1 MQATWW
7 TRLAI
12 VVVVLLWGVW
22 SLIPT
27 FLGEST
33 QDMLSSQASDA
44 NAFNDQAEVQ
54 VKDEDLEADSTD
66 LETIADQIVHARGEL
81 SGFDT
86 HAFENDEEVF
96 TIEASDGA
104 DVDLFTLTAEK
115 TGELEVSIKWS
126 DWLANDKVT
135 WTPRDTDYAV
145 DASGVRRVRS
155 DRLKL
160 LSRVDGQEDRYLTD
174 RMVVDLQITDTQSG
188 RVFWEG
194 DTRLTYG
201 NFSTKIAVEPDTQVT
216 IRVAGAEI
224 LGRSVEQQNRKYQV
238 MVRLIEKEVELPWWA
253 SLLPES
259 RISLGLDLQGGIDFT
274 LGVQVMEAV
283 NSAIQR
289 DVKPIKDESL
299 TSGISLLDVQ
309 RLPNEDADEADR
321 LLILTDEG
329 VSADQVDDFMSDNYN
344 VYERTGEISYLDQDG
359 WLVYSLTVEQVEYI
373 KDRAMEQA
381 LETLRSRIDETGV
394 KEPSITQKGQE
405 QINVQLPGMDN
416 VEDAMAAIGTAAV
429 LEFMPVHEDEM
440 KKLGELEKHLKTIEN
455 EDPDRYNDDEWL
467 SNRMKQLTDASGN
480 PFIPKDARLMWE
492 YGEGQASNVR
502 QQYYVLYD
510 EVILTGDD
518 VNDAHVSWNQF
529 NEPYVALEFKAKGG
543 RIFAEY
549 TGQHVGDRFAIV
561 LDSKVRSAPVIR
573 EKIGGGRASIEM
585 GSGDNLIAKQEA
597 SVLALVL
604 RTGALPA
611 PVTIDQVRTV
621 GATLGADAIE
631 AGRKATVVGFV
642 LVLIFM
648 VLYYKK
654 AGVVSVLALVCNLM
668 LVMALLATVGAT
680 LTLPGIA
687 GIALTVGMA
696 VDCNIIIFERIREE
710 KALGKNAR
718 AATDAGF
725 SKAFLAVIDAN
736 ITTFIAGVVLYTY
749 GTGPIKGFAVTLM
762 IGILTTLFT
771 GIFLSRTIMD
781 WMTRK
786 TSARLSI

>member
-7 TRLAI
+7 TRLSIVAI
-12 VVVVLLWGVW
+12 VILWGVW
-22 SLIPT
+22 SLTPT
-27 FLGEST
+27 FLGEGT
-33 QDMLSSQASDA
+33 QAMLASQASDA
-44 NAFNDQAEVQ
+44 NQFNNQAKIEVIEHSE
-54 VKDEDLEADSTD
+54 DEDATSLGTLDE
-66 LETIADQIVHARGEL
+66 QIVHGRGEL
-81 SGFDT
+81 SAFT
-86 HAFENDEEVF
+86 AHAYEDDDGVFEVR
-96 TIEASDGA
+96 ASGDA
-104 DVDLFTLTAEK
+104 DVDTYSVSSEGD
-115 TGELEVSIKWS
+115 GEIEVSVKWA
-126 DWLANDKVT
+126 DWLTNSVIQ
-135 WTPRDTDYAV
+135 WTPRDKDYAL
-145 DASGVRRVRS
+145 DEYGVRRVRS
-155 DRLKL
+155 DRMQL
-160 LSRVDGQEDRYLTD
+160 LASGEGEEDRFLTD
-174 RMVVDLQITDTQSG
+174 RMVLGVRVTSAASG
-188 RVFWEG
+188 QVLYEG
-194 DTRLTYG
+194 DTARTFG
-201 NFSTKIAVEPDTQVT
+201 SFSVKVPVATSDVINVEVT
-216 IRVAGAEI
+216 GAE
-224 LGRSVEQQNRKYQV
+224 LFGREGSGQDRKYQV
-238 MVRLIEKEVELPWWA
+238 MVRLVKTVVEPPWWA
-253 SLLPES
+253 SLLPDA
-259 RISLGLDLQGGIDFT
+259 RINLGLDLQGGIDFT

-283 NSAIQR
+283 DSAVAR
-289 DVKPIKDESL
+289 DVKPMMDEAN
-299 TSGISLLDVQ
+299 TAGISLMDVQ
-309 RLPNEDADEADR
+309 RFSRGTPESPKSDQIYILPAEGVGDAD
-321 LLILTDEG
+321 
-329 VSADQVDDFMSDNYN
+329 VDDFISDNYTI
-344 VYERTGEISYLDQDG
+344 YEWTSSGASYLEQDG
-359 WLVYSLTVEQVEYI
+359 WMVYTVTEEQEEYI

-394 KEPSITQKGQE
+394 KEPSITQKGRD

-416 VEDAMAAIGTAAV
+416 VQDAMAAIGTAAV
-429 LEFMPVHEDEM
+429 LEFMPVHEEEM
-440 KKLGELEKHLKTIEN
+440 QKLADLVRNLQTLETEN
-455 EDPDRYNDDEWL
+455 PDRYDDDEWL
-467 SNRMKQLTDASGN
+467 SDEMKRRG
-480 PFIPKDARLMWE
+480 FIPKDGRLMWE
-492 YGEGQASNVR
+492 YGEGQASNTR
-502 QQYYVLYD
+502 TQYFVVFD

-518 VNDAHVSWNQF
+518 VNDAHVAWNQF
-529 NEPYVALEFKAKGG
+529 NEPYVALEFKPKGG

-561 LDSKVRSAPVIR
+561 LDGKIRSAPVIR

-621 GATLGADAIE
+621 GATLGADAIA
-631 AGRKATVVGFV
+631 AGRLATVVGFGLV
-642 LVLIFM
+642 LVFM
-648 VLYYKK
+648 TIYYKK
-654 AGVVSVLALVCNLM
+654 AGVVSVFALVCNLM